1 MQSIMHIKGKSW
13 RRRAGQAVFPLRDEV
28 LTTSPLSLQFLLE
41 GRDSGRK
48 VSGCRRLHALPEV
61 HPEVT
66 LPCPACVCVCCVSL
80 CVTIRLFL
88 SLCLRRSYDYLS
100 DEEDRRSV
108 DSSNSE
114 ESVPEHPYIPLVT
127 DEESWSN
134 KCRKMEQRFKIV
146 YAQKV

>member
-1 MQSIMHIKGKSW
+1 M
-13 RRRAGQAVFPLRDEV
+13 
-28 LTTSPLSLQFLLE
+28 
-41 GRDSGRK
+41 
-48 VSGCRRLHALPEV
+48 
-61 HPEVT
+61 
-66 LPCPACVCVCCVSL
+66 CVCCVSL

>member
-1 MQSIMHIKGKSW
+1 MS
-13 RRRAGQAVFPLRDEV
+13 
-28 LTTSPLSLQFLLE
+28 
-41 GRDSGRK
+41 
-48 VSGCRRLHALPEV
+48 
-61 HPEVT
+61 
-66 LPCPACVCVCCVSL
+66 CVCVSACVSL
-80 CVTIRLFL
+80 CASPSGSS
-88 SLCLRRSYDYLS
+88 SLCVRSYDYLS

>member
-1 MQSIMHIKGKSW
+1 MARCIT
-13 RRRAGQAVFPLRDEV
+13 V
-28 LTTSPLSLQFLLE
+28 
-41 GRDSGRK
+41 
-48 VSGCRRLHALPEV
+48 
-61 HPEVT
+61 
-66 LPCPACVCVCCVSL
+66 VSL
-80 CVTIRLFL
+80 
-88 SLCLRRSYDYLS
+88 LCSYDYLS

-146 YAQKV
+146 YAQKVDLQRLLAEVNV